1 MRQDRAATPFPETLS
16 RLSQH
21 LAARA
26 ATNAGDPVAAARAR
40 QQAMQAHER
49 RRHRRLLVMGGLASA
64 LLVGV
69 GIPLGLALVSPAPE
83 PPLRVAAPQPEPQGI
98 AVDVATAPARGPDP
112 APPAVAGVE
121 PSPAPAPSP
130 APLDRAE
137 VRDVQARLRG
147 FGFDPGPIDGDPGAR
162 TLAAAWRYQE
172 NRNQPRSEAIDRALL
187 EQLRLDPA
195 PVVVP
200 PVQVAQR
207 GNRGQPAARG
217 GNRPT
222 NPFDQLG
229 RWLDSLVR

>member
-1 MRQDRAATPFPETLS
+1 MRQDRPATPFPETLS

-26 ATNAGDPVAAARAR
+26 ATSASDPVAAARAR
-40 QQAMQAHER
+40 QEAMHAHER
-49 RRHRRLLVMGGLASA
+49 RQRHRLLVTGGLAGA

-69 GIPLGLALVSPAPE
+69 GSALGLALVSPAPA
-83 PPLRVAAPQPEPQGI
+83 PPMRVAAAQPEAV
-98 AVDVATAPARGPDP
+98 AVDAAAAPAPGPDP
-112 APPAVAGVE
+112 APVPAASAE
-121 PSPAPAPSP
+121 PSPPPAPPSP
-130 APLDRAE
+130 PLERAE

-172 NRNQPRSEAIDRALL
+172 SRNQPRSEAIDRALL

-207 GNRGQPAARG
+207 GSRGQPAPRG